1 MVLQLLWYYVFLH
14 GIVLA
19 MSDVIYYFIRA
30 VIVIGLVAGLEPEEE
45 VTDVVCD
52 EAGLKDGE

>member
-1 MVLQLLWYYVFLH
+1 MVLQLLWYYVFL
-14 GIVLA
+14 A
-19 MSDVIYYFIRA
+19 MSDVIYYF
-30 VIVIGLVAGLEPEEE
+30 IVIGLVAGLEPEEE

>member
-19 MSDVIYYFIRA
+19 MSDVIYFIWA
-30 VIVIGLVAGLEPEEE
+30 VIVIGLVDGLEPEEE

-52 EAGLKDGE
+52 EAELKDGE